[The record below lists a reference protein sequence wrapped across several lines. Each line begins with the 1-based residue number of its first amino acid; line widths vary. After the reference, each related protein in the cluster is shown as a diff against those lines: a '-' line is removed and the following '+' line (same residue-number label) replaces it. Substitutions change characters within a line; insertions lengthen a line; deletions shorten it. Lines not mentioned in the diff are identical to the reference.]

1 MAKKTSFD
9 VIDGRKYK
17 KCLVGQIR
25 NPITK
30 RCNKIK
36 EVKKTTKKVCP
47 EGKVLNP
54 LTNRCVKIKE
64 VKKPK
69 EPIKRKETEGKDFC
83 LSVNTIPQFGGT
95 CWFNSILMASLYSQL
110 SRKLLLRLSS
120 TWDKKNNFLM
130 VLRNILIK
138 HYFNSKKTNEYFKK
152 VKPEAILFK
161 MLRTYE
167 NEGILKQKFKKE
179 IREHG
184 NYSKLGWINS
194 YISIFYKY
202 LGVKCLEITYLKQTN
217 TFLVNSESF
226 VHKTKDNVKDKIEND
241 EIRRIKHNNERV
253 LAEIPDVLVLNHSDL
268 NIQYTNLMNAVHA
281 IYKISNPDFAKI
293 HELST
298 YNIKHSVSLINYDE
312 IVEFNGHKYKLDSCL
327 ISNYD
332 LDNKLSNHSIV
343 GLTCKNNKYVYNG
356 WNINTTDNAAVDKL
370 NDAAPNACALMR
382 FDWDIKK
389 NSEFCLNT
397 KLCKLDALK
406 PNEKRNL
413 CFSFNKG
420 QRVLVYI
427 RIRDNDKSSDYI
439 YKSTKSKSIS
449 NISSLINDI
458 HDIDKLTKAELIVIF
473 KRYGMTDKDLT
484 FLSEK
489 TLKQLLRKV
498 LKSYFNK

>member
-54 LTNRCVKIKE
+54 LTNRCVNIKEVKEKKATKKVCPEGKVLNPLTNRCVKIKE
-64 VKKPK
+64 VK
-69 EPIKRKETEGKDFC
+69 KRKETEGKDFC

-110 SRKLLLRLSS
+110 SRKLLLKLST

-241 EIRRIKHNNERV
+241 EIRRIKRNNERV

-268 NIQYTNLMNAVHA
+268 NIQYTNLMKAVHA

-298 YNIKHSVSLINYDE
+298 YNIKHSASLI
-312 IVEFNGHKYKLDSCL
+312 KLDIFEML
-327 ISNYD
+327 LLLVD
-332 LDNKLSNHSIV
+332 L
-343 GLTCKNNKYVYNG
+343 
-356 WNINTTDNAAVDKL
+356 
-370 NDAAPNACALMR
+370 
-382 FDWDIKK
+382 
-389 NSEFCLNT
+389 
-397 KLCKLDALK
+397 
-406 PNEKRNL
+406 
-413 CFSFNKG
+413 
-420 QRVLVYI
+420 YI
-427 RIRDNDKSSDYI
+427 
-439 YKSTKSKSIS
+439 
-449 NISSLINDI
+449 
-458 HDIDKLTKAELIVIF
+458 
-473 KRYGMTDKDLT
+473 
-484 FLSEK
+484 
-489 TLKQLLRKV
+489 
-498 LKSYFNK
+498 

>member
-1 MAKKTSFD
+1 MAKIISFD
-9 VIDGRKYK
+9 IIDGRKYK
-17 KCLVGQIR
+17 KCIVGQIR

-36 EVKKTTKKVCP
+36 EPKPKKECP

-54 LTNRCVKIKE
+54 ITKRCNKIKE
-64 VKKPK
+64 PK
-69 EPIKRKETEGKDFC
+69 TQKTTQEKDFC

-110 SRKLLLRLSS
+110 SRKLLLKLSV

-138 HYFNSKKTNEYFKK
+138 HYFNSKKTIEYFNK

-161 MLRTYE
+161 MLITYE
-167 NEGILKQKFKKE
+167 NKGRLKQNLKKNIKE
-179 IREHG
+179 NG

-217 TFLVNSESF
+217 TFLVNAESY
-226 VHKTKDNVKDKIEND
+226 VDKTKDNVKDKIEND
-241 EIRRIKHNNERV
+241 EIRRIKLNNKRI
-253 LAEIPDVLVLNHSDL
+253 LKDIPDIIVLNHSDL
-268 NIQYTNLMNAVHA
+268 NIQYTNLMKAVHA
-281 IYKISNPDFAKI
+281 IYRLSNPVFAKV
-293 HELST
+293 HELSS
-298 YNIKHSVSLINYDE
+298 YNITPSASLEKYDE
-312 IVEFNGHKYKLDSCL
+312 IIEFNGHKYKLDSCL

-332 LDNKLSNHSIV
+332 LDNKLQNHSIV

-356 WNINTTDNAAVDKL
+356 WNKNTTDNAAGNL
-370 NDAAPNACALMR
+370 NDVASNACSLIP
-382 FDWDIKK
+382 FDWDVKK

-397 KLCKLDALK
+397 KLCKLDVLN
-406 PNEKRNL
+406 PNEQRKL

-420 QRVLVYI
+420 SRVLVYI
-427 RIRDNDKSSDYI
+427 RIKDNDKSSIFIRD
-439 YKSTKSKSIS
+439 STKSMSIS
-449 NISSLINDI
+449 NLSSLINEM
-458 HDIDKLTKAELIVIF
+458 HDIDKLTKAELIEIF
-473 KRYGMTDKDLT
+473 KRYGMKETELT
-484 FLSEK
+484 ILSEK